1 MRCPLAGVGRLVHVS
16 VEGPMARSVRDFAL
30 MLGAIPGPDPHS
42 PVAIAEPRDVFLKP
56 LQRDF
61 PGVRVA
67 RSRDLGVLCPW
78 TRA

>member
-1 MRCPLAGVGRLVHVS
+1 L
-16 VEGPMARSVRDFAL
+16 ARSVRDVAL
-30 MLGAIPGPDPHS
+30 MLGAISGPDPRS
-42 PVAIAEPRDVFLKP
+42 PVAIAEPGDVYLKP

-67 RSRDLGVLCPW
+67 WSRDLGVLCPW

>member
-1 MRCPLAGVGRLVHVS
+1 MRCPLARVGRLVHVS
-16 VEGPMARSVRDFAL
+16 VEGPMVRSVRDVAPIV
-30 MLGAIPGPDPHS
+30 GAISGLDPHS
-42 PVAIAEPRDVFLKP
+42 LVAIAENVFLNP

-67 RSRDLGVLCPW
+67 RSRNLGVLCPR